1 MADKTNIGWTE
12 RTWNP
17 WYGCHKV
24 SPGCKNCYMF
34 REQLAYGGEP
44 NVVKRSKTKFNDPLK
59 WQRGLAGTGKAQMVF
74 TCSWSDWFIEE
85 ADPWRAEAWDI
96 IRRCPSLTFQ
106 ILAKRAERIL
116 AHLPADWGEGYP
128 NVWLGVSIEDGDY
141 LWRADYL
148 RAVPAAVRFVSYEP
162 ALGPLGGLALD
173 GLHWVIY
180 GGESGPGFRPEDKQW
195 ARDMRD
201 RCRAAGVAFFHKQSA
216 GPFPERG
223 VELDGE
229 ALKAFP
235 AARRVPLTLFG

>member
-34 REQLAYGGEP
+34 RELLAYGGEP
-44 NVVKRSKTKFNDPLK
+44 NMVKQSKTKFNDPLR
-59 WQRGLAGTGKAQMVF
+59 WQRRLDGTGKAQMVF

-85 ADPWRAEAWDI
+85 ADPWRGEAWAI
-96 IRRCPSLTFQ
+96 IRRCPNLTFQ
-106 ILAKRAERIL
+106 VLTKRPERIL
-116 AHLPADWGEGYP
+116 AHLPADWGGSYP
-128 NVWLGVSIEDGDY
+128 NVWLGVSIENNDHA
-141 LWRADYL
+141 WRADYL
-148 RAVPAAVRFVSYEP
+148 RQAPAVVRFVSYEP
-162 ALGPLGGLALD
+162 ALGPLGALALD

-180 GGESGPGFRPEDKQW
+180 GGESGPGFRPENKQW

-201 RCRAAGVAFFHKQSA
+201 RCRAAGVTFFHKQSA

-223 VELDGE
+223 FELDGE
-229 ALKAFP
+229 VLKAFP
-235 AARRVPLTLFG
+235 ATRRVPLTLFG